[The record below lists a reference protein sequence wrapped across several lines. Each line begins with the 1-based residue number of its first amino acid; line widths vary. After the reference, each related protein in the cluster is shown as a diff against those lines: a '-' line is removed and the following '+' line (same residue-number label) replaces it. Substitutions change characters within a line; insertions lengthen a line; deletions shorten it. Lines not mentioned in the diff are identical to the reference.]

1 MIYFILGSHPE
12 LAKAEIKAVLG
23 DLDVVHATDKFLL
36 ANITEKNLGRLQDRL
51 ASIVKIGHVIG
62 ELIEWDESGAADLIA
77 AYASSAMGKN
87 KISFGI
93 SAYDKQR
100 RLEKETSSLGGAVK
114 KILKETGRP
123 VRYVTSKEPQLSS
136 AVVDTNNLIGS
147 GGEFVLLAVGK
158 KTMIGQ
164 TETVQDFRAWSD
176 RDYGR
181 PKRDKRSGMLPP
193 KLARMMINLSGLE
206 PDGHNI
212 LDAFCGSGTVL
223 MEAALMGFDPLIGS
237 DIAEKAIKDT
247 KKNLGWLTREF
258 DLPELNL
265 TLFEIPAEN
274 LSKHF
279 TDPVDLIVSEV
290 FLGDPR
296 HTPADAHQLK
306 LIEKKLLPQYEKIFA
321 GFKSVFNDKTIAVIA
336 FPAMKTKTGDWHRL
350 PIQDLLERLGYKI
363 ESEHMYSRS
372 NQLIARNIYV
382 LTLK

>member
-274 LSKHF
+274 LSEHF